1 MIENHL
7 SYQELGKSQ
16 LKGEKQSSDTN
27 TKVMQVLEL
36 SDKDFIPIT
45 IKMLQ
50 KTIMDTGNKW
60 KNKKSQQRNR
70 R

>member
-50 KTIMDTGNKW
+50 KTIMDTGNK
-60 KNKKSQQRNR
+60 
-70 R
+70 